1 MKQVKYTEEEI
12 KKLIKDLKEQFKEQQ
27 SEFKDII
34 NSMLYYSK
42 LANTLNDRIK
52 NIEDQITRL
61 EEAEEED
68 EE

>member
-42 LANTLNDRIK
+42 LANTLSDRIK